1 MAKFDITAAFQAAVG
16 AAGNVS
22 KSDTSRETIEYISL
36 DKLEADPG
44 NFYSLTG
51 LEDLA
56 ANIELCG
63 LQQPIRVRP
72 TEDGRYV
79 IVSGHRRWS
88 ALKLL
93 RGTEGSGDRWAS
105 IPCIV
110 ERYEA
115 SQELR
120 ELRLILANSSTRV
133 LSPAE
138 VSKQAQRV
146 ELLLYQ
152 LKEQGYEFPG
162 RMRDQVAAACQV
174 SAPKLARLKV
184 IREHLIPIY
193 LEHFDRNVL
202 SEQTAYA
209 LARMETALQERL
221 ANMLPN
227 LPTGSRAEELLELSK
242 SGIDWRPTF
251 SCPDGRPCT
260 RKDAFLRHDLDC
272 GYGEL
277 CKGETCCLR
286 CPKAKTAYYACE
298 RMCSKAKAARKM
310 QRDEEEAREAKR
322 EAELQ
327 AEIQKNVQLR
337 AKRLAAAA
345 DAAGLENEA
354 SILISEYGRGL
365 TVGKLRDW
373 AAGHFDQD
381 DRLYPSTLNARDF
394 SDPVRLAKDLGCST
408 DYLLGVTDQL
418 TPAALSTATDLETD
432 GPWHWWPEQPQES
445 DLYWCITGPMSH
457 GGSLYWWNAEEEQW
471 EHPAMAFQVVPSVRL
486 ILTTLS
492 DASAA
497 LSLNE
502 SDNAVLIAGLSR
514 MKLTDKTTQEYLN
527 YFSERGIDV
536 YEALSKWGDAAAVAE
551 KVTRGEI
558 RGSEAVEEILAYMQ
572 EQYGGLS
579 EQMAGTYEGM
589 VDNLA
594 DAEANAEAAY
604 GEGYNEKRKEG
615 IQAQMDWLNSGV
627 MDEANRAIGAWQA
640 ELENTKEQYQRE
652 AVEAMMETDEYQQAQ
667 AEGDAA
673 EMGRLIMQAK
683 VQGMNEYN
691 ASEGAQLA
699 LESELA
705 LAAAIRDDASSN
717 QAYWDAG
724 YRKSQEYSKGL
735 AAGMASALV
744 GTGSETTTGLSV
756 EERRYGNW
764 RRGGYYDEDGVW
776 RSHAAGLERVPYDGY
791 AALLHE
797 GERVLTAREARQADQ
812 GGGAQVTITGNTFE
826 VRQESDIDAIAE
838 ALYWR
843 LRLAQ
848 MGGVR

>member
-1 MAKFDITAAFQAAVG
+1 MAEEVGIVMTLYDRVSPTLKSIAGSSRAFDKSLDELEASLKAYDKAQTELVGHSADLKKAIAETDVKVREAQKSYRKLKDETSKGALDDAIDEQARLRRELSDTETAIKENSAAYQELYKQARNAASAISKVDNRAGAGGGADGSGASMLAALGKAGLLQMAGDAAQEVANTLIGSAFGDDAGGILSSGLSGAISGAAIGSIVPGLGTAVG
-16 AAGNVS
+16 AAIGGALGLITGGAQAFQNKDEAF
-22 KSDTSRETIEYISL
+22 KSYVQ
-36 DKLEADPG
+36 EAAEG
-44 NFYSLTG
+44 QL
-51 LEDLA
+51 
-56 ANIELCG
+56 
-63 LQQPIRVRP
+63 
-72 TEDGRYV
+72 
-79 IVSGHRRWS
+79 S
-88 ALKLL
+88 A
-93 RGTEGSGDRWAS
+93 
-105 IPCIV
+105 
-110 ERYEA
+110 
-115 SQELR
+115 Q
-120 ELRLILANSSTRV
+120 
-133 LSPAE
+133 
-138 VSKQAQRV
+138 
-146 ELLLYQ
+146 
-152 LKEQGYEFPG
+152 
-162 RMRDQVAAACQV
+162 
-174 SAPKLARLKV
+174 
-184 IREHLIPIY
+184 
-193 LEHFDRNVL
+193 
-202 SEQTAYA
+202 
-209 LARMETALQERL
+209 
-221 ANMLPN
+221 
-227 LPTGSRAEELLELSK
+227 
-242 SGIDWRPTF
+242 
-251 SCPDGRPCT
+251 
-260 RKDAFLRHDLDC
+260 
-272 GYGEL
+272 
-277 CKGETCCLR
+277 
-286 CPKAKTAYYACE
+286 
-298 RMCSKAKAARKM
+298 
-310 QRDEEEAREAKR
+310 EEAVASGSSIAGGRE
-322 EAELQ
+322 
-327 AEIQKNVQLR
+327 QKQMAFTTL
-337 AKRLAAAA
+337 LGSEEAAAA
-345 DAAGLENEA
+345 FLADVQDMAAMTNYTYDE
-354 SILISEYGRGL
+354 
-365 TVGKLRDW
+365 
-373 AAGHFDQD
+373 
-381 DRLYPSTLNARDF
+381 
-394 SDPVRLAKDLGCST
+394 
-408 DYLLGVTDQL
+408 
-418 TPAALSTATDLETD
+418 
-432 GPWHWWPEQPQES
+432 
-445 DLYWCITGPMSH
+445 ITGYAK
-457 GGSLYWWNAEEEQW
+457 SLVKPFRADK
-471 EHPAMAFQVVPSVRL
+471 SL
-486 ILTTLS
+486 DILTTLS

-615 IQAQMDWLNSGV
+615 IQAQMDWLNSGA

-640 ELENTKEQYQRE
+640 ELENAKEQYQRE

-705 LAAAIRDDASSN
+705 LAAAIRDDARSD

-735 AAGMASALV
+735 AAGLAGSAS
-744 GTGSETTTGLSV
+744 GGETV
-756 EERRYGNW
+756 EVPLADRLGNDSILGKLL
-764 RRGGYYDEDGVW
+764 GG
-776 RSHAAGLERVPYDGY
+776 RQHAAGLERVPYDGY

-838 ALYWR
+838 ALYRR

>member
-1 MAKFDITAAFQAAVG
+1 MAEEVGIVMTLYDRVSPTLKSIAGSNKAFDKSLDELEASLKAYDKAQTELVGRSANLKKAIAETDVKVREAQKSYRKLKDETSKGALDDAIDEQARLRRELSDTETAIKENSAAYQELYKQARNAASAISKVDNRAGAGGGADGSGASMLAALGKAGLLQMAGDAAQEVANTLIGSAFGDTAGGVLSSGLSGAISGAAIGSIIPGIGTAVG
-16 AAGNVS
+16 AAIGGG
-22 KSDTSRETIEYISL
+22 L
-36 DKLEADPG
+36 GL
-44 NFYSLTG
+44 LTG
-51 LEDLA
+51 GTQAFETKDEAFKGYVQEA
-56 ANIELCG
+56 AEG
-63 LQQPIRVRP
+63 QF
-72 TEDGRYV
+72 
-79 IVSGHRRWS
+79 S
-88 ALKLL
+88 A
-93 RGTEGSGDRWAS
+93 
-105 IPCIV
+105 
-110 ERYEA
+110 
-115 SQELR
+115 Q
-120 ELRLILANSSTRV
+120 
-133 LSPAE
+133 
-138 VSKQAQRV
+138 
-146 ELLLYQ
+146 
-152 LKEQGYEFPG
+152 
-162 RMRDQVAAACQV
+162 
-174 SAPKLARLKV
+174 
-184 IREHLIPIY
+184 
-193 LEHFDRNVL
+193 
-202 SEQTAYA
+202 
-209 LARMETALQERL
+209 
-221 ANMLPN
+221 
-227 LPTGSRAEELLELSK
+227 
-242 SGIDWRPTF
+242 
-251 SCPDGRPCT
+251 
-260 RKDAFLRHDLDC
+260 
-272 GYGEL
+272 
-277 CKGETCCLR
+277 
-286 CPKAKTAYYACE
+286 
-298 RMCSKAKAARKM
+298 
-310 QRDEEEAREAKR
+310 EEAVASGSSIAGGRE
-322 EAELQ
+322 
-327 AEIQKNVQLR
+327 QKQMAFATL
-337 AKRLAAAA
+337 LGSETAAAA
-345 DAAGLENEA
+345 FLADVQEMAAMTNYTYDE
-354 SILISEYGRGL
+354 
-365 TVGKLRDW
+365 
-373 AAGHFDQD
+373 
-381 DRLYPSTLNARDF
+381 
-394 SDPVRLAKDLGCST
+394 
-408 DYLLGVTDQL
+408 
-418 TPAALSTATDLETD
+418 
-432 GPWHWWPEQPQES
+432 
-445 DLYWCITGPMSH
+445 ITGYAK
-457 GGSLYWWNAEEEQW
+457 SLVKPFGEDK
-471 EHPAMAFQVVPSVRL
+471 SL
-486 ILTTLS
+486 DILTTLS

-536 YEALSKWGDAAAVAE
+536 YEALSKWGNAAAVAE

>member
-1 MAKFDITAAFQAAVG
+1 MAEEVGIVMTLYDRVSPTLKSIAGSSRAFDKSLDELEASLKAYDKAQTELVGHSANLKKAIAETDVKVREAQKSYRKLKDETSKGALDDAIDEQARLRRELSDTEAAIKENSAAYQDLYKQARNAASAISKADNRAGAGGGADGSGASMLAALGKAGLGQMAGDAAQEVANTLIGSAFGDTAGGVLSSGLSGAISGAAIGSIIPGIGTAVG
-16 AAGNVS
+16 AAIGGG
-22 KSDTSRETIEYISL
+22 L
-36 DKLEADPG
+36 GL
-44 NFYSLTG
+44 LTG
-51 LEDLA
+51 GTQAFETKDEAFKGYVQEA
-56 ANIELCG
+56 AEG
-63 LQQPIRVRP
+63 QF
-72 TEDGRYV
+72 
-79 IVSGHRRWS
+79 S
-88 ALKLL
+88 A
-93 RGTEGSGDRWAS
+93 
-105 IPCIV
+105 
-110 ERYEA
+110 
-115 SQELR
+115 Q
-120 ELRLILANSSTRV
+120 
-133 LSPAE
+133 
-138 VSKQAQRV
+138 
-146 ELLLYQ
+146 
-152 LKEQGYEFPG
+152 
-162 RMRDQVAAACQV
+162 
-174 SAPKLARLKV
+174 
-184 IREHLIPIY
+184 
-193 LEHFDRNVL
+193 
-202 SEQTAYA
+202 
-209 LARMETALQERL
+209 
-221 ANMLPN
+221 
-227 LPTGSRAEELLELSK
+227 
-242 SGIDWRPTF
+242 
-251 SCPDGRPCT
+251 
-260 RKDAFLRHDLDC
+260 
-272 GYGEL
+272 
-277 CKGETCCLR
+277 
-286 CPKAKTAYYACE
+286 
-298 RMCSKAKAARKM
+298 
-310 QRDEEEAREAKR
+310 EEAVASGSSIAGGRE
-322 EAELQ
+322 
-327 AEIQKNVQLR
+327 QKQMAFATL
-337 AKRLAAAA
+337 LGSETAAAA
-345 DAAGLENEA
+345 FLADVQEMAAMTNYTYDE
-354 SILISEYGRGL
+354 
-365 TVGKLRDW
+365 
-373 AAGHFDQD
+373 
-381 DRLYPSTLNARDF
+381 
-394 SDPVRLAKDLGCST
+394 
-408 DYLLGVTDQL
+408 
-418 TPAALSTATDLETD
+418 
-432 GPWHWWPEQPQES
+432 
-445 DLYWCITGPMSH
+445 ITGYAK
-457 GGSLYWWNAEEEQW
+457 SLVKPFGEDK
-471 EHPAMAFQVVPSVRL
+471 SL
-486 ILTTLS
+486 DILTTLS

-579 EQMAGTYEGM
+579 EQMAGTYAGM

-652 AVEAMMETDEYQQAQ
+652 AVELMMETKEYQQAQ

-691 ASEGAQLA
+691 ASKGAQLA

-705 LAAAIRDDASSN
+705 LAAAIRDDARSD

-812 GGGAQVTITGNTFE
+812 GGGAQVTITGNTFQ

>member
-1 MAKFDITAAFQAAVG
+1 MKHSKGYVQEAAEGQF
-16 AAGNVS
+16 
-22 KSDTSRETIEYISL
+22 
-36 DKLEADPG
+36 
-44 NFYSLTG
+44 
-51 LEDLA
+51 
-56 ANIELCG
+56 
-63 LQQPIRVRP
+63 
-72 TEDGRYV
+72 
-79 IVSGHRRWS
+79 S
-88 ALKLL
+88 A
-93 RGTEGSGDRWAS
+93 
-105 IPCIV
+105 
-110 ERYEA
+110 
-115 SQELR
+115 Q
-120 ELRLILANSSTRV
+120 
-133 LSPAE
+133 
-138 VSKQAQRV
+138 
-146 ELLLYQ
+146 
-152 LKEQGYEFPG
+152 
-162 RMRDQVAAACQV
+162 
-174 SAPKLARLKV
+174 
-184 IREHLIPIY
+184 
-193 LEHFDRNVL
+193 
-202 SEQTAYA
+202 
-209 LARMETALQERL
+209 
-221 ANMLPN
+221 
-227 LPTGSRAEELLELSK
+227 
-242 SGIDWRPTF
+242 
-251 SCPDGRPCT
+251 
-260 RKDAFLRHDLDC
+260 
-272 GYGEL
+272 
-277 CKGETCCLR
+277 
-286 CPKAKTAYYACE
+286 
-298 RMCSKAKAARKM
+298 
-310 QRDEEEAREAKR
+310 EEAVASGSSIAGGRE
-322 EAELQ
+322 
-327 AEIQKNVQLR
+327 QKQMAFATTL
-337 AKRLAAAA
+337 LGSETAAAA
-345 DAAGLENEA
+345 FLADVQDMAAMTNYTYDE
-354 SILISEYGRGL
+354 
-365 TVGKLRDW
+365 
-373 AAGHFDQD
+373 
-381 DRLYPSTLNARDF
+381 
-394 SDPVRLAKDLGCST
+394 
-408 DYLLGVTDQL
+408 
-418 TPAALSTATDLETD
+418 
-432 GPWHWWPEQPQES
+432 
-445 DLYWCITGPMSH
+445 ITGYAK
-457 GGSLYWWNAEEEQW
+457 SLVKPFGADK
-471 EHPAMAFQVVPSVRL
+471 SL
-486 ILTTLS
+486 DILTTLS

-536 YEALSKWGDAAAVAE
+536 YEALSKWGNAAAVAE

>member
-1 MAKFDITAAFQAAVG
+1 MAEEVGIVMTLYDRVSPTLKSIAGSNKAFDKSLDELEASLKAYDKAQTELVGRSANLKKAIAETDVKVREAQKSYRKLKDETSKGALDDAIDEQARLRRELSDTEAAIKENSAAYQDLYKQARNAASAISKADNRAGAGGGADGSGASMLAALGKAGLGQMAGDAAQEVANTLIGSAFGDTAGGVLSSGLSGAISGAAIGSIIPGIGTAVG
-16 AAGNVS
+16 AAIGGG
-22 KSDTSRETIEYISL
+22 L
-36 DKLEADPG
+36 GL
-44 NFYSLTG
+44 LTG
-51 LEDLA
+51 GTQAFETKDEAFKGYVQEA
-56 ANIELCG
+56 AEG
-63 LQQPIRVRP
+63 QF
-72 TEDGRYV
+72 
-79 IVSGHRRWS
+79 S
-88 ALKLL
+88 A
-93 RGTEGSGDRWAS
+93 
-105 IPCIV
+105 
-110 ERYEA
+110 
-115 SQELR
+115 Q
-120 ELRLILANSSTRV
+120 
-133 LSPAE
+133 
-138 VSKQAQRV
+138 
-146 ELLLYQ
+146 
-152 LKEQGYEFPG
+152 
-162 RMRDQVAAACQV
+162 
-174 SAPKLARLKV
+174 
-184 IREHLIPIY
+184 
-193 LEHFDRNVL
+193 
-202 SEQTAYA
+202 
-209 LARMETALQERL
+209 
-221 ANMLPN
+221 
-227 LPTGSRAEELLELSK
+227 
-242 SGIDWRPTF
+242 
-251 SCPDGRPCT
+251 
-260 RKDAFLRHDLDC
+260 
-272 GYGEL
+272 
-277 CKGETCCLR
+277 
-286 CPKAKTAYYACE
+286 
-298 RMCSKAKAARKM
+298 
-310 QRDEEEAREAKR
+310 EEAVASGSSIAGGRE
-322 EAELQ
+322 
-327 AEIQKNVQLR
+327 QKQMAFATL
-337 AKRLAAAA
+337 LGSETAAAA
-345 DAAGLENEA
+345 FLADVQEMAAMTNYTYDE
-354 SILISEYGRGL
+354 
-365 TVGKLRDW
+365 
-373 AAGHFDQD
+373 
-381 DRLYPSTLNARDF
+381 
-394 SDPVRLAKDLGCST
+394 
-408 DYLLGVTDQL
+408 
-418 TPAALSTATDLETD
+418 
-432 GPWHWWPEQPQES
+432 
-445 DLYWCITGPMSH
+445 ITGYAK
-457 GGSLYWWNAEEEQW
+457 SLVKPFGEDK
-471 EHPAMAFQVVPSVRL
+471 SL
-486 ILTTLS
+486 DILTTLS

>member
-1 MAKFDITAAFQAAVG
+1 MAEEVGIVMTLYDRVSPTLKSIAGSNKAFDKSLDELEASLKAYDKAQTELVGRSANLKKAIAETDVKVREAQKSYRKLKDETSKGALDDAIDEQARLRRELSDTEAAIKENSAAYQDLYKQARNAASAISKADNRAGAGGGADGSGASMLAALGKAGLGQMAGDAAQEVANTLIGSAFGDTAGGVLSSGLSGAISGAAIGSIIPGIGTAVG
-16 AAGNVS
+16 AAIGGG
-22 KSDTSRETIEYISL
+22 L
-36 DKLEADPG
+36 GL
-44 NFYSLTG
+44 LTG
-51 LEDLA
+51 GTQAFETKDEAFKGYVQEA
-56 ANIELCG
+56 AEG
-63 LQQPIRVRP
+63 QF
-72 TEDGRYV
+72 
-79 IVSGHRRWS
+79 S
-88 ALKLL
+88 A
-93 RGTEGSGDRWAS
+93 
-105 IPCIV
+105 
-110 ERYEA
+110 
-115 SQELR
+115 Q
-120 ELRLILANSSTRV
+120 
-133 LSPAE
+133 
-138 VSKQAQRV
+138 
-146 ELLLYQ
+146 
-152 LKEQGYEFPG
+152 
-162 RMRDQVAAACQV
+162 
-174 SAPKLARLKV
+174 
-184 IREHLIPIY
+184 
-193 LEHFDRNVL
+193 
-202 SEQTAYA
+202 
-209 LARMETALQERL
+209 
-221 ANMLPN
+221 
-227 LPTGSRAEELLELSK
+227 
-242 SGIDWRPTF
+242 
-251 SCPDGRPCT
+251 
-260 RKDAFLRHDLDC
+260 
-272 GYGEL
+272 
-277 CKGETCCLR
+277 
-286 CPKAKTAYYACE
+286 
-298 RMCSKAKAARKM
+298 
-310 QRDEEEAREAKR
+310 EEAVASGSSIAGGRE
-322 EAELQ
+322 
-327 AEIQKNVQLR
+327 QKQMAFATL
-337 AKRLAAAA
+337 LGSETAAAA
-345 DAAGLENEA
+345 FLADVQEMAAMTNYTYDE
-354 SILISEYGRGL
+354 
-365 TVGKLRDW
+365 
-373 AAGHFDQD
+373 
-381 DRLYPSTLNARDF
+381 
-394 SDPVRLAKDLGCST
+394 
-408 DYLLGVTDQL
+408 
-418 TPAALSTATDLETD
+418 
-432 GPWHWWPEQPQES
+432 
-445 DLYWCITGPMSH
+445 ITGYAK
-457 GGSLYWWNAEEEQW
+457 SLVKPFGEDK
-471 EHPAMAFQVVPSVRL
+471 SL
-486 ILTTLS
+486 DILTTLS

-536 YEALSKWGDAAAVAE
+536 YEALSKWGNAAAVAE

-558 RGSEAVEEILAYMQ
+558 RGSEAVEEILSYMQ

-652 AVEAMMETDEYQQAQ
+652 AVETMMETDEYQQAQ

>member
-1 MAKFDITAAFQAAVG
+1 MAEEVGIVMTLYDRVSPTLKSIAGSSRAFDKSLDELEASLKAYDKAQTELVGRSANLKKAIAETDVKVREAQKSYRKLKDETSKGALDDAIDEQARLRRELSDTEAAIKENSAAYQDLYKQARNAASAISKADNRAGAGGGADGSGASMLAALGKAGLGQMAGDAAQEVANTLIGSAFGDTAGGVLSSGLSGAISGAAIGSIIPGIGTAVG
-16 AAGNVS
+16 AAIGGG
-22 KSDTSRETIEYISL
+22 L
-36 DKLEADPG
+36 GL
-44 NFYSLTG
+44 LTG
-51 LEDLA
+51 GTQAFETKDEAFKGYVQEA
-56 ANIELCG
+56 AEG
-63 LQQPIRVRP
+63 QF
-72 TEDGRYV
+72 
-79 IVSGHRRWS
+79 S
-88 ALKLL
+88 A
-93 RGTEGSGDRWAS
+93 
-105 IPCIV
+105 
-110 ERYEA
+110 
-115 SQELR
+115 Q
-120 ELRLILANSSTRV
+120 
-133 LSPAE
+133 
-138 VSKQAQRV
+138 
-146 ELLLYQ
+146 
-152 LKEQGYEFPG
+152 
-162 RMRDQVAAACQV
+162 
-174 SAPKLARLKV
+174 
-184 IREHLIPIY
+184 
-193 LEHFDRNVL
+193 
-202 SEQTAYA
+202 
-209 LARMETALQERL
+209 
-221 ANMLPN
+221 
-227 LPTGSRAEELLELSK
+227 
-242 SGIDWRPTF
+242 
-251 SCPDGRPCT
+251 
-260 RKDAFLRHDLDC
+260 
-272 GYGEL
+272 
-277 CKGETCCLR
+277 
-286 CPKAKTAYYACE
+286 
-298 RMCSKAKAARKM
+298 
-310 QRDEEEAREAKR
+310 EEAVASGSSIAGGRE
-322 EAELQ
+322 
-327 AEIQKNVQLR
+327 QKQMAFATL
-337 AKRLAAAA
+337 LGSETAAAA
-345 DAAGLENEA
+345 FLADVQEMAAMTNYTYDE
-354 SILISEYGRGL
+354 
-365 TVGKLRDW
+365 
-373 AAGHFDQD
+373 
-381 DRLYPSTLNARDF
+381 
-394 SDPVRLAKDLGCST
+394 
-408 DYLLGVTDQL
+408 
-418 TPAALSTATDLETD
+418 
-432 GPWHWWPEQPQES
+432 
-445 DLYWCITGPMSH
+445 ITGYAK
-457 GGSLYWWNAEEEQW
+457 SLVKPFGEDK
-471 EHPAMAFQVVPSVRL
+471 SL
-486 ILTTLS
+486 DILTTLS

-536 YEALSKWGDAAAVAE
+536 YEALSKWGNAAAVAE

>member
-1 MAKFDITAAFQAAVG
+1 MAEEVGIVMTLYDRVSPTLKSIAGSSRAFDKSLDELEASLKAYDKAQTELVGHSANLKKAIAETDVKVREAQKSYRKLKDETSKGALDDAIDEQARLRRELSDTEAAIKENSAAYQDLYKQARNAASAISKVDNRAGAGGGADGSGASMLAALGKAGLGQMAGDAAQEVANTLIGSAFGDTAGGVLSSGLSGAISGAAIGSIIPGIGTAVG
-16 AAGNVS
+16 AAIGGG
-22 KSDTSRETIEYISL
+22 L
-36 DKLEADPG
+36 GL
-44 NFYSLTG
+44 LTG
-51 LEDLA
+51 GTQAFETKDEAFKGYVQEA
-56 ANIELCG
+56 AEGQLSAQKEAVTSGSSIAG
-63 LQQPIRVRP
+63 
-72 TEDGRYV
+72 GREQKQM
-79 IVSGHRRWS
+79 
-88 ALKLL
+88 AFTTLL
-93 RGTEGSGDRWAS
+93 GS
-105 IPCIV
+105 
-110 ERYEA
+110 
-115 SQELR
+115 
-120 ELRLILANSSTRV
+120 
-133 LSPAE
+133 
-138 VSKQAQRV
+138 
-146 ELLLYQ
+146 
-152 LKEQGYEFPG
+152 
-162 RMRDQVAAACQV
+162 
-174 SAPKLARLKV
+174 
-184 IREHLIPIY
+184 
-193 LEHFDRNVL
+193 
-202 SEQTAYA
+202 
-209 LARMETALQERL
+209 
-221 ANMLPN
+221 
-227 LPTGSRAEELLELSK
+227 
-242 SGIDWRPTF
+242 
-251 SCPDGRPCT
+251 
-260 RKDAFLRHDLDC
+260 
-272 GYGEL
+272 
-277 CKGETCCLR
+277 
-286 CPKAKTAYYACE
+286 
-298 RMCSKAKAARKM
+298 
-310 QRDEEEAREAKR
+310 EEEAA
-322 EAELQ
+322 AFL
-327 AEIQKNVQLR
+327 ADVQDM
-337 AKRLAAAA
+337 AAMTNYTY
-345 DAAGLENEA
+345 DE
-354 SILISEYGRGL
+354 
-365 TVGKLRDW
+365 
-373 AAGHFDQD
+373 
-381 DRLYPSTLNARDF
+381 
-394 SDPVRLAKDLGCST
+394 
-408 DYLLGVTDQL
+408 
-418 TPAALSTATDLETD
+418 
-432 GPWHWWPEQPQES
+432 
-445 DLYWCITGPMSH
+445 ITGYAK
-457 GGSLYWWNAEEEQW
+457 SLVKPFGADK
-471 EHPAMAFQVVPSVRL
+471 SL
-486 ILTTLS
+486 DILTTLS

-579 EQMAGTYEGM
+579 EQMAGTYAGM

-615 IQAQMDWLNSGV
+615 IQAQMDWLNSGA

-640 ELENTKEQYQRE
+640 ELENAKEQYQRE
-652 AVEAMMETDEYQQAQ
+652 AVELMMETKEYQQAQ

-691 ASEGAQLA
+691 ASKGAQLA

-705 LAAAIRDDASSN
+705 LAAAIRDDARSD

-812 GGGAQVTITGNTFE
+812 GGGAQVTITGNTFQ

-838 ALYWR
+838 ALYR
-843 LRLAQ
+843 KLRLAQ

>member
-1 MAKFDITAAFQAAVG
+1 MAEEVGIVMTLYDRVSPTLKSIAGSNKAFDKSLDELEASLKAYDKAQTELVGRSANLKKAIAETDVKVREAQKSYRKLKDETSKGALDDAIDEQARLRRELSDTETAIKENSAAYQDLYKQARNAASAISKVDNRAGAGGGADGSGASMLAALGKAGLGQMAGDAAQEVANTLIGSAFGDTAGGVLSSGLSGAISGAAIGSIIPGIGTAVG
-16 AAGNVS
+16 AAIGGG
-22 KSDTSRETIEYISL
+22 L
-36 DKLEADPG
+36 GL
-44 NFYSLTG
+44 LTG
-51 LEDLA
+51 GTQAFETKDEAFKGYVQEA
-56 ANIELCG
+56 AEG
-63 LQQPIRVRP
+63 QF
-72 TEDGRYV
+72 
-79 IVSGHRRWS
+79 S
-88 ALKLL
+88 A
-93 RGTEGSGDRWAS
+93 
-105 IPCIV
+105 
-110 ERYEA
+110 
-115 SQELR
+115 Q
-120 ELRLILANSSTRV
+120 
-133 LSPAE
+133 
-138 VSKQAQRV
+138 
-146 ELLLYQ
+146 
-152 LKEQGYEFPG
+152 
-162 RMRDQVAAACQV
+162 
-174 SAPKLARLKV
+174 
-184 IREHLIPIY
+184 
-193 LEHFDRNVL
+193 
-202 SEQTAYA
+202 
-209 LARMETALQERL
+209 
-221 ANMLPN
+221 
-227 LPTGSRAEELLELSK
+227 
-242 SGIDWRPTF
+242 
-251 SCPDGRPCT
+251 
-260 RKDAFLRHDLDC
+260 
-272 GYGEL
+272 
-277 CKGETCCLR
+277 
-286 CPKAKTAYYACE
+286 
-298 RMCSKAKAARKM
+298 
-310 QRDEEEAREAKR
+310 EEAVASGSSIAGGRE
-322 EAELQ
+322 
-327 AEIQKNVQLR
+327 QKQMAFTTL
-337 AKRLAAAA
+337 LGSEEAAAA
-345 DAAGLENEA
+345 FLADVQDMAAMTNYTYDE
-354 SILISEYGRGL
+354 
-365 TVGKLRDW
+365 
-373 AAGHFDQD
+373 
-381 DRLYPSTLNARDF
+381 
-394 SDPVRLAKDLGCST
+394 
-408 DYLLGVTDQL
+408 
-418 TPAALSTATDLETD
+418 
-432 GPWHWWPEQPQES
+432 
-445 DLYWCITGPMSH
+445 ITGYAK
-457 GGSLYWWNAEEEQW
+457 SLVKPFRADK
-471 EHPAMAFQVVPSVRL
+471 SL
-486 ILTTLS
+486 DILTTLS

-579 EQMAGTYEGM
+579 EQMAGTYAGM

-652 AVEAMMETDEYQQAQ
+652 AVELMMETKEYQQAQ

-705 LAAAIRDDASSN
+705 LAAAIRDDARSD

-735 AAGMASALV
+735 AAGLAGSAS
-744 GTGSETTTGLSV
+744 GGETV
-756 EERRYGNW
+756 EVPLADRLGNDSILGKLL
-764 RRGGYYDEDGVW
+764 GG
-776 RSHAAGLERVPYDGY
+776 RQHAAGLERVPYDGY

-838 ALYWR
+838 ALYRR

>member
-1 MAKFDITAAFQAAVG
+1 MAEEVGIVMTLYDRVSPTLKSIAGSNKAFDKSLDELEASLKAYDKAQTELVGRSANLKKAIAETDVKVREAQKSYRKLKDETSKGALDDAIDEQARLRRELSDTETAIKENSAAYQELYKQARNAASAISKVDNRAGAGGGADGSGASMLAALGKAGLLQMAGDAAQEVANTLIGSAFGDDAGGILSSGLSGAISGAAIGSIVPGLGTAVG
-16 AAGNVS
+16 AAIGGALGLITGGAQAFQNKDEAF
-22 KSDTSRETIEYISL
+22 KSYVQ
-36 DKLEADPG
+36 EAAEG
-44 NFYSLTG
+44 QL
-51 LEDLA
+51 
-56 ANIELCG
+56 
-63 LQQPIRVRP
+63 
-72 TEDGRYV
+72 
-79 IVSGHRRWS
+79 S
-88 ALKLL
+88 A
-93 RGTEGSGDRWAS
+93 
-105 IPCIV
+105 
-110 ERYEA
+110 
-115 SQELR
+115 Q
-120 ELRLILANSSTRV
+120 
-133 LSPAE
+133 
-138 VSKQAQRV
+138 
-146 ELLLYQ
+146 
-152 LKEQGYEFPG
+152 
-162 RMRDQVAAACQV
+162 
-174 SAPKLARLKV
+174 
-184 IREHLIPIY
+184 
-193 LEHFDRNVL
+193 
-202 SEQTAYA
+202 
-209 LARMETALQERL
+209 
-221 ANMLPN
+221 
-227 LPTGSRAEELLELSK
+227 
-242 SGIDWRPTF
+242 
-251 SCPDGRPCT
+251 
-260 RKDAFLRHDLDC
+260 
-272 GYGEL
+272 
-277 CKGETCCLR
+277 
-286 CPKAKTAYYACE
+286 
-298 RMCSKAKAARKM
+298 
-310 QRDEEEAREAKR
+310 EEAVASGSSIAGGRE
-322 EAELQ
+322 
-327 AEIQKNVQLR
+327 QKQMAFTTL
-337 AKRLAAAA
+337 LGSEEAAAA
-345 DAAGLENEA
+345 FLADVQDMAAMTNYTYDE
-354 SILISEYGRGL
+354 
-365 TVGKLRDW
+365 
-373 AAGHFDQD
+373 
-381 DRLYPSTLNARDF
+381 
-394 SDPVRLAKDLGCST
+394 
-408 DYLLGVTDQL
+408 
-418 TPAALSTATDLETD
+418 
-432 GPWHWWPEQPQES
+432 
-445 DLYWCITGPMSH
+445 ITGYAK
-457 GGSLYWWNAEEEQW
+457 SLVKPFRADK
-471 EHPAMAFQVVPSVRL
+471 SL
-486 ILTTLS
+486 DILTTLS

-615 IQAQMDWLNSGV
+615 IQAQMDWLNSGA

-640 ELENTKEQYQRE
+640 ELENAKEQYQRE

-705 LAAAIRDDASSN
+705 LAAAIRDDARSD

-735 AAGMASALV
+735 AAGLAGSAS
-744 GTGSETTTGLSV
+744 GGETV
-756 EERRYGNW
+756 EVPLADRLGNDSILGKLL
-764 RRGGYYDEDGVW
+764 GG
-776 RSHAAGLERVPYDGY
+776 RQHAAGLERVPYDGY

-838 ALYWR
+838 ALYRR

>member
-1 MAKFDITAAFQAAVG
+1 MAGDAAQEVANTLIGSAFGDTAGGVLSSGLSGAISGAAIGSIIPGIGTAVG
-16 AAGNVS
+16 AAIGGG
-22 KSDTSRETIEYISL
+22 L
-36 DKLEADPG
+36 GL
-44 NFYSLTG
+44 LTG
-51 LEDLA
+51 GTQAFETKDEAFKGYVQEA
-56 ANIELCG
+56 AEG
-63 LQQPIRVRP
+63 QF
-72 TEDGRYV
+72 
-79 IVSGHRRWS
+79 S
-88 ALKLL
+88 A
-93 RGTEGSGDRWAS
+93 
-105 IPCIV
+105 
-110 ERYEA
+110 
-115 SQELR
+115 Q
-120 ELRLILANSSTRV
+120 
-133 LSPAE
+133 
-138 VSKQAQRV
+138 
-146 ELLLYQ
+146 
-152 LKEQGYEFPG
+152 
-162 RMRDQVAAACQV
+162 
-174 SAPKLARLKV
+174 
-184 IREHLIPIY
+184 
-193 LEHFDRNVL
+193 
-202 SEQTAYA
+202 
-209 LARMETALQERL
+209 
-221 ANMLPN
+221 
-227 LPTGSRAEELLELSK
+227 
-242 SGIDWRPTF
+242 
-251 SCPDGRPCT
+251 
-260 RKDAFLRHDLDC
+260 
-272 GYGEL
+272 
-277 CKGETCCLR
+277 
-286 CPKAKTAYYACE
+286 
-298 RMCSKAKAARKM
+298 
-310 QRDEEEAREAKR
+310 EEAVASGSSIAGGRE
-322 EAELQ
+322 
-327 AEIQKNVQLR
+327 QKQMAFATL
-337 AKRLAAAA
+337 LGSETAAAA
-345 DAAGLENEA
+345 FLADVQEMAAMTNYTYDE
-354 SILISEYGRGL
+354 
-365 TVGKLRDW
+365 
-373 AAGHFDQD
+373 
-381 DRLYPSTLNARDF
+381 
-394 SDPVRLAKDLGCST
+394 
-408 DYLLGVTDQL
+408 
-418 TPAALSTATDLETD
+418 
-432 GPWHWWPEQPQES
+432 
-445 DLYWCITGPMSH
+445 ITGYAK
-457 GGSLYWWNAEEEQW
+457 SLVKPFGEDK
-471 EHPAMAFQVVPSVRL
+471 SL
-486 ILTTLS
+486 DILTTLS

-536 YEALSKWGDAAAVAE
+536 YEALSKWGNAAAVAE

-776 RSHAAGLERVPYDGY
+776 RSHAGRAGAGALRRVRRP
-791 AALLHE
+791 AP
-797 GERVLTAREARQADQ
+797 R
-812 GGGAQVTITGNTFE
+812 GGAG
-826 VRQESDIDAIAE
+826 AHCP
-838 ALYWR
+838 
-843 LRLAQ
+843 
-848 MGGVR
+848 GGPAGRPGAAGRR

>member
-1 MAKFDITAAFQAAVG
+1 MLAALGKAGLGQMAGDAAQEVANTLIGSAFGDTAGGVLSSGLSGAISGAAIGSIIPGIGTAVG
-16 AAGNVS
+16 AAIGGG
-22 KSDTSRETIEYISL
+22 L
-36 DKLEADPG
+36 GL
-44 NFYSLTG
+44 LTG
-51 LEDLA
+51 GTQAFETKDEAFKGYVQEA
-56 ANIELCG
+56 AEG
-63 LQQPIRVRP
+63 QF
-72 TEDGRYV
+72 
-79 IVSGHRRWS
+79 S
-88 ALKLL
+88 A
-93 RGTEGSGDRWAS
+93 
-105 IPCIV
+105 
-110 ERYEA
+110 
-115 SQELR
+115 Q
-120 ELRLILANSSTRV
+120 
-133 LSPAE
+133 
-138 VSKQAQRV
+138 
-146 ELLLYQ
+146 
-152 LKEQGYEFPG
+152 
-162 RMRDQVAAACQV
+162 
-174 SAPKLARLKV
+174 
-184 IREHLIPIY
+184 
-193 LEHFDRNVL
+193 
-202 SEQTAYA
+202 
-209 LARMETALQERL
+209 
-221 ANMLPN
+221 
-227 LPTGSRAEELLELSK
+227 
-242 SGIDWRPTF
+242 
-251 SCPDGRPCT
+251 
-260 RKDAFLRHDLDC
+260 
-272 GYGEL
+272 
-277 CKGETCCLR
+277 
-286 CPKAKTAYYACE
+286 
-298 RMCSKAKAARKM
+298 
-310 QRDEEEAREAKR
+310 EEAVASGSSIAGGRE
-322 EAELQ
+322 
-327 AEIQKNVQLR
+327 QKQMAFATL
-337 AKRLAAAA
+337 LGSETAAAA
-345 DAAGLENEA
+345 FLADVQEMAAMTNYTYDE
-354 SILISEYGRGL
+354 
-365 TVGKLRDW
+365 
-373 AAGHFDQD
+373 
-381 DRLYPSTLNARDF
+381 
-394 SDPVRLAKDLGCST
+394 
-408 DYLLGVTDQL
+408 
-418 TPAALSTATDLETD
+418 
-432 GPWHWWPEQPQES
+432 
-445 DLYWCITGPMSH
+445 ITGYAK
-457 GGSLYWWNAEEEQW
+457 SLVKPFGEDK
-471 EHPAMAFQVVPSVRL
+471 SL
-486 ILTTLS
+486 DILTTLS

-536 YEALSKWGDAAAVAE
+536 YEALSKWGNAAAVAE

-558 RGSEAVEEILAYMQ
+558 RGSEAVEEILSYMQ

-744 GTGSETTTGLSV
+744 GTGSETTPGLSV